1 MAGRPA
7 NMRDLLAPP
16 VFDSDVK
23 TSIAAKSQLL
33 AWVELGLVS
42 PVLVVLALSTPSIAT
57 LVWIATAGLV
67 ASSLFLLVATR
78 LGYVEQAAVVF
89 LVGVWALFSWAAWMS
104 GGLFSAALC
113 AQFLLV
119 TLAEATH
126 GWRWALAA
134 SALAV
139 TTVVVFTWAEVHGL
153 TPFSTVITTPASY
166 AAVVIACLV
175 ALAINHGLIGAQAR
189 GNGVRVAREL
199 QRRTTAENRLRDLV
213 DNAPFGAFLCELLD
227 QRQLRVTHANRHASV
242 ALGKNATQFVGGD
255 LGEVFAASASHDLI
269 ERFRAVA
276 AGGDP
281 LEDEIQVHSGGAK
294 RTLAVHAYQTELNV
308 IAVFFND
315 VTQQRLD
322 ETRIRQMAFH
332 DELTKLPNRK
342 LLLDRLAVAIEAARR
357 RGSGVALL
365 FIDLDDFKP
374 LNDRYGHAFGDQVL
388 SAVARRLHK
397 TARASDTVAR
407 IGGDEFTVLMPDVT
421 SREQAEVVAA
431 KLVAAFGEPLS
442 LGGKSVSVTASIGIA
457 LSEDQ
462 DIGALALLENADRA
476 MYEVKRSGRNG
487 FRVR

>member
-1 MAGRPA
+1 MAGRPTL
-7 NMRDLLAPP
+7 MRDLLAPP
-16 VFDSDVK
+16 VFESDEK
-23 TSIAAKSQLL
+23 TVIAAKSHLL
-33 AWVELGLVS
+33 AWVELGLVT
-42 PVLVVLALSTPSIAT
+42 PVIVALALSVPSIAG
-57 LVWIATAGLV
+57 LVWIAAAGLV

-78 LGYVEQAAVVF
+78 TGYVTQAAMVF
-89 LVGVWALFSWAAWMS
+89 LIGVWALFSWAAWMS

-134 SALAV
+134 SALSI
-139 TTVVVFTWAEVHGL
+139 TTVVGFAWAEVHGL

-166 AAVVIACLV
+166 AAVVIACLL
-175 ALAINHGLIGAQAR
+175 ALAINHGLVGAQAR
-189 GNGVRVAREL
+189 GAKDRVAREL
-199 QRRTTAENRLRDLV
+199 QRRTTAEHRLRDLI

-227 QRQLRVTHANRHASV
+227 RRHLRVTHANRHASV
-242 ALGKNATQFVGGD
+242 ALGKNAAQFVGGD
-255 LGEVFAASASHDLI
+255 LGEVFAASATHDLT
-269 ERFRAVA
+269 ERFRRVA
-276 AGGDP
+276 AGGEP
-281 LEDEIQVHSGGAK
+281 LEDEIQIHSGGAK
-294 RTLAVHAYQTELNV
+294 RTLAVHAYQTEPDV

-322 ETRIRQMAFH
+322 EARIRQMAFH

-357 RGSGVALL
+357 RESGVALL

-421 SREQAEVVAA
+421 SREQAETVAK
-431 KLVAAFGEPLS
+431 KLVAAFSEPLN
-442 LGGKSVSVTASIGIA
+442 LAGKSVTMTASIGIA
-457 LSEDQ
+457 LSTDH
-462 DIGALALLENADRA
+462 DIGALALLESADRA
-476 MYEVKRSGRNG
+476 MYDVKRSGRNG
-487 FRVR
+487 YRVR